1 VTEIEIVDAAPPKAR
16 IFAAAATDALNKW
29 RFEGTGK
36 PQTFELKLVFQQ
48 D

>member
-1 VTEIEIVDAAPPKAR
+1 MTEVEIVDATPPKAR
-16 IFAAAATDALNKW
+16 IFTAAATDALNKW